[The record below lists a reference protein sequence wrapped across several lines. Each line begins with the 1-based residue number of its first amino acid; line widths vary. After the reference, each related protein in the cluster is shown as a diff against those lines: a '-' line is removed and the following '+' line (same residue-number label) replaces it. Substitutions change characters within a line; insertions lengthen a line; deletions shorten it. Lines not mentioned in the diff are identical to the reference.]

1 MGEKNVMLVTVLMP
15 YGFIYVISF
24 YKLKSMVLMHAHRSC
39 LIPGFFTHIDG
50 QNRSP
55 PSVIVI
61 GGGISGIAAARA
73 LSNASFK
80 VNF

>member
-1 MGEKNVMLVTVLMP
+1 
-15 YGFIYVISF
+15 
-24 YKLKSMVLMHAHRSC
+24 MHAHRSC

>member
-1 MGEKNVMLVTVLMP
+1 LSYNSKLISIFNPE
-15 YGFIYVISF
+15 IYCAVHSGLF
-24 YKLKSMVLMHAHRSC
+24 LR
-39 LIPGFFTHIDG
+39 HIDG
-50 QNRSP
+50 QNASP

-80 VNF
+80 VNAVIER

>member
-1 MGEKNVMLVTVLMP
+1 
-15 YGFIYVISF
+15 
-24 YKLKSMVLMHAHRSC
+24 MVLSIAHHSC
-39 LIPGFFTHIDG
+39 LPPGFFTHIDG

-80 VNF
+80 VNFLFTFHKQLRCLILT

>member
-1 MGEKNVMLVTVLMP
+1 MLIVPIKFKLM
-15 YGFIYVISF
+15 V
-24 YKLKSMVLMHAHRSC
+24 AHPSC
-39 LIPGFFTHIDG
+39 LPPGFFTHIDG
-50 QNRSP
+50 KSRSP

-80 VNF
+80 VNFLFKFHNQLMGLMLT